1 MRRTSMS
8 WYITMMAPPVL
19 TDARKFA
26 LIVTYTAAAQT
37 DIPTCNGEAICQQPT
52 EGLVASITK
61 CHVALNHETP
71 Q

>member
-1 MRRTSMS
+1 MS
-8 WYITMMAPPVL
+8 WYIGVMAHVP

-52 EGLVASITK
+52 ERLVASFTK
-61 CHVALNHETP
+61 PTVT
-71 Q
+71 